1 MIRSLNVYLYAALL
15 IIGAWSKLLR
25 VTIDGIYQMLE
36 EGRCRVGT
44 STINMMINAPVYPND
59 YQDKKTWRIGVRN
72 EVIQWFRE

>member
-1 MIRSLNVYLYAALL
+1 
-15 IIGAWSKLLR
+15 
-25 VTIDGIYQMLE
+25 MLE